1 MSLLHRMSTIRL
13 VVAGAR
19 QASTIA
25 RRPLPLSLQ
34 PSTSNVLSLRC
45 ASSSSSGHNEPF
57 VPAPHP
63 KKGGDLYDDHHDDHH
78 GDPGPPSTMDDA
90 PIPFQKYETVH
101 KELNSKF
108 NAMLVGSLAALLG
121 AILLAF
127 ATDSF
132 DIDAWRPPKSYRERK
147 VVKSEKPPPSSSE
160 SSESESK
167 DSKDSGKAIPI
178 VTGSVKEAKPA
189 AKAAPA
195 KEKQAAAPVRA
206 AIPSVKLPE
215 HVPYLLI
222 GAGTAS
228 FAAFRAIRARDAD
241 AKVLVIG
248 DEPEYPYMRPPLS
261 KELWFSDD
269 RSVSKTLRFKQW
281 NGKERGIYFENEEF
295 YVSAEKLNEL
305 EHGGVAVARG
315 RRVVKL
321 DAVNHTAYLDDG
333 QKVKYD
339 KCLLATGGTPKNL
352 TEIEAA
358 GEEVRKRVTLY
369 RRVEDF
375 QKLDDIARKV
385 KSIAIVGGGFLGS
398 ELACAL
404 GRRGRD
410 SGLEVTQVFPES
422 GNMGKV
428 LPQYLSNW
436 TTEKVRREGVK
447 VVPKSVLTATSFEKG
462 QVILHLNTGEKVATD
477 HVIVAVGIEPNI
489 ELAKQSGLEIDQQHG
504 GFRVDAELRAR
515 TDVWVAG
522 DCCSFYDIK
531 LGRRRVEHHDHAAV
545 SGRLAGE
552 NMTGAGKPY
561 HHQSMFWSDLGPD
574 VGYEAI
580 GIVDAS
586 LPTVGVFAKATAQET
601 PKATAG
607 EGLRSDTEAAAKPQ
621 PTKSQ
626 PTKAEPTKPLSA
638 SSLQAP
644 KAGEDYGKGVVFYLK
659 GKQIVGIVLWNVFN
673 RMPVARKIL
682 AEGNEYDDFGEVAKL
697 FNLHGAP
704 HEAAGEESSFSLVP
718 AVNSRRD
725 NSFYCI
731 ASYRIVV
738 VVAVVARLLPEE
750 GCRQS
755 FAS

>member
-1 MSLLHRMSTIRL
+1 
-13 VVAGAR
+13 
-19 QASTIA
+19 
-25 RRPLPLSLQ
+25 
-34 PSTSNVLSLRC
+34 
-45 ASSSSSGHNEPF
+45 
-57 VPAPHP
+57 
-63 KKGGDLYDDHHDDHH
+63 
-78 GDPGPPSTMDDA
+78 MDDA
-90 PIPFQKYETVH
+90 PIPFQKYQTVH
-101 KELNSKF
+101 AELNSKF
-108 NAMLVGSLAALLG
+108 NVLLAGSFAAFLG
-121 AILLAF
+121 ALLLAF
-127 ATDSF
+127 WTDSF

-147 VVKSEKPPPSSSE
+147 VVKSEKPPPPPA
-160 SSESESK
+160 ESEPKSSG
-167 DSKDSGKAIPI
+167 DSTKAIPI
-178 VTGSVKEAKPA
+178 VTGTVKELKQA

-195 KEKQAAAPVRA
+195 KEKQAAAAPKPVIA
-206 AIPSVKLPE
+206 SVKVPE

-248 DEPEYPYMRPPLS
+248 DESEYPYMRPPLS

-269 RSVSKTLRFKQW
+269 RNVAKTLRFKQW

-295 YVSAEKLNEL
+295 YVSADKLNEA
-305 EHGGVAVARG
+305 EHGGVAVVRG

-321 DAVNHTAYLDDG
+321 DAANHTAYLDDG

-352 TEIEAA
+352 KEIEAA
-358 GEEVRKRVTLY
+358 GEEVKRRVTLY

-375 QKLDDIARKV
+375 QKLDDVARRV

-410 SGLEVTQVFPES
+410 IGLEVTQIFPES

-436 TTEKVRREGVK
+436 TTEKVRKEGVK
-447 VVPKSVLTATSFEKG
+447 VVPNSVLSATSFENG
-462 QVILHLNTGEKVATD
+462 NVVLHLNNNQKVTCE
-477 HVIVAVGIEPNI
+477 HVIVAVGIEPNV
-489 ELAKQSGLEIDQQHG
+489 ELAKEAGLEIDQTQG
-504 GFRVDAELRAR
+504 GYRVDAELRAR

-621 PTKSQ
+621 PTSS
-626 PTKAEPTKPLSA
+626 KPG
-638 SSLQAP
+638 SLEEP
-644 KAGEDYGKGVVFYLK
+644 KAGDDYGKGVVFYLK

-682 AEGNEYDDFGEVAKL
+682 AEGNEYDDFSEVAKL

-704 HEAAGEESSFSLVP
+704 HESAGEE
-718 AVNSRRD
+718 
-725 NSFYCI
+725 
-731 ASYRIVV
+731 
-738 VVAVVARLLPEE
+738 
-750 GCRQS
+750 
-755 FAS
+755 